1 MQLGTRWDVGA
12 TPPARLDAEVL
23 AAIAEVEAGL
33 APDARAGLRWT
44 LTWLEGRPVA
54 ELDDGTTVTIV
65 RYGWDGL
72 EVVSE
77 A

>member
-23 AAIAEVEAGL
+23 AAIAEVEAAL
-33 APDARAGLRWT
+33 PAEAAGLRWT

-54 ELDDGTTVTIV
+54 ELDDGATVTIV

-72 EVVSE
+72 EVVTE
-77 A
+77 D

>member
-12 TPPARLDAEVL
+12 TPPSRLDAEVL
-23 AAIAEVEAGL
+23 AAIAGVEAEL
-33 APDARAGLRWT
+33 TTDAAAGLRWT

-54 ELDDGTTVTIV
+54 ELDDGVTVTIV